1 MSGKPFPSFIGKLL
15 KCLSCQNAF
24 RPFREDNILSTDTGY
39 KNDCAFLRTFS
50 YSEDWR
56 EPQLWS
62 VQVWLCWWFQTQLFP
77 SSKSEPQKQRKI
89 IEWTIHLEARKS
101 AFLTFQKAQKKI
113 DFFSDYAFVC
123 NANENRFFEMGS
135 KNFVIW
141 SSGPSGKVQSV
152 SGTIQNQLIWFRNVC
167 CKTYS
172 SRFTCLYILPVL
184 LCNWFSFYVRA
195 ILILRQTWTIC
206 LFKSS

>member
-1 MSGKPFPSFIGKLL
+1 MLLDLFGKITYYLL
-15 KCLSCQNAF
+15 TPAKRMTAHFYEHFLIPRTEAK
-24 RPFREDNILSTDTGY
+24 RTTAMKST
-39 KNDCAFLRTFS
+39 NMAL
-50 YSEDWR
+50 
-56 EPQLWS
+56 L
-62 VQVWLCWWFQTQLFP
+62 VVQTQLFP

-167 CKTYS
+167 CKTY
-172 SRFTCLYILPVL
+172 
-184 LCNWFSFYVRA
+184 
-195 ILILRQTWTIC
+195 
-206 LFKSS
+206 

>member
-1 MSGKPFPSFIGKLL
+1 MLLDLFGKITYYLL
-15 KCLSCQNAF
+15 TPAKRMTVHF
-24 RPFREDNILSTDTGY
+24 YEH
-39 KNDCAFLRTFS
+39 FLIPRT
-50 YSEDWR
+50 EENHRW
-56 EPQLWS
+56 EEE
-62 VQVWLCWWFQTQLFP
+62 VWLCWWFQTQLFP

-135 KNFVIW
+135 KKFAIW

-167 CKTYS
+167 CKTY
-172 SRFTCLYILPVL
+172 
-184 LCNWFSFYVRA
+184 
-195 ILILRQTWTIC
+195 
-206 LFKSS
+206 